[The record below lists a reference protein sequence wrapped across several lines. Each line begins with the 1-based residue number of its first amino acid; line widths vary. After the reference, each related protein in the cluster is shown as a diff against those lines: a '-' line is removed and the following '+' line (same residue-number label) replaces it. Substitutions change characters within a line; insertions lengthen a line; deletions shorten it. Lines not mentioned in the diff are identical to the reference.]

1 MPSSNGP
8 LSSTREKLSNDPRS
22 RGTTPPQ
29 QVVEQ
34 FEIDERVHLK
44 IDPSVPEGRFHPR
57 FNGLTGTVIGTQ
69 GRAFKVQITDG
80 GTQKTLIASPAHL
93 SAQR

>member
-8 LSSTREKLSNDPRS
+8 YNSTRDKLSNDPRD

-29 QVVEQ
+29 QQVEE
-34 FEIDERVHLK
+34 FDVGETVHLK
-44 IDPSVPEGRFHPR
+44 IDPSVHEGRFHPR
-57 FNGLTGTVIGTQ
+57 FDGATGEVVGTQ

-80 GTQKTLIASPAHL
+80 GSQKTLISRPAHL
-93 SAQR
+93 RRQR